1 LNDINP
7 FFFSAAPPSAAQ
19 VFAAAVSE
27 FDSKTYLKHHNPGA
41 TVPLF
46 ILYLFIVSIIM
57 LNLLIALLTNS
68 YEKVPFAVSVLVSP
82 RLLFVKI
89 VRPCMHARGRHVWL
103 TAGLPAVQHAVTML
117 IACVPCPR

>member
-1 LNDINP
+1 MHIGYP
-7 FFFSAAPPSAAQ
+7 FPSYFMLIFGTGPSITPTSSRAAASPAAQ

-27 FDSKTYLKHHNPGA
+27 FDSKTYLRHHNPGA

-68 YEKVPFAVSVLVSP
+68 YEKVLSPCLPVSLP
-82 RLLFVKI
+82 PAALLWLA
-89 VRPCMHARGRHVWL
+89 CMRIG
-103 TAGLPAVQHAVTML
+103 T
-117 IACVPCPR
+117 